1 MRWDK
6 RVLRYE
12 ELTSRVIGIFYDVY
26 NELGFGFLE
35 SVYREAM
42 YLALQEAGLKV
53 RKEVPINVYFR
64 GVIVGKFFADLWVEE
79 VLLLELKSARALDG
93 AHEAQLLNELRAT
106 DAEVGLVLNFGP
118 KPDFKRMIF
127 DNARK
132 QSGGTRGTG
141 NLATDKRE

>member
-1 MRWDK
+1 MAWNE
-6 RVLRYE
+6 RVLKYE
-12 ELTSRVIGIFYDVY
+12 ELTSRVLGIFYDVY

-42 YLALQEAGLKV
+42 YLALRQAGLRV
-53 RKEVPINVYFR
+53 EMEVPINVYFR
-64 GVIVGKFFADLWVEE
+64 GQLVGKFFADLWIED
-79 VLLLELKSARALDG
+79 VLLLELKSMRCLDS

-118 KPDFKRMIF
+118 KPDFKRLVF

-132 QSGGTRGTG
+132 RRCAQSTEKNFAADRRG
-141 NLATDKRE
+141 